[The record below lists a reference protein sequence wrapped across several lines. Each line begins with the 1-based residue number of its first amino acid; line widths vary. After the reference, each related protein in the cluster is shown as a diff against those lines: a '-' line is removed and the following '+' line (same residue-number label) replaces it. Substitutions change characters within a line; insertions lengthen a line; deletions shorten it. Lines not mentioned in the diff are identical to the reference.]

1 MSRQIFE
8 PTLDVRFFATSA
20 GTEPVRD
27 WIKSLSAKERQRIGE
42 DLKTVQYGW
51 PLGMPL
57 VRKICQN
64 VWEMRTSL
72 QDREVRILFT
82 VEISTMVLLHA
93 FDKKSRKLPQ
103 ADKELALTRNKQL
116 RGNV

>member
-1 MSRQIFE
+1 MTAA
-8 PTLDVRFFATSA
+8 PVLDVRFFATSA
-20 GTEPVRD
+20 GAEPVRD
-27 WIKSLSAKERQRIGE
+27 WIKALSAMERQRIGE

-64 VWEMRTSL
+64 LWEMRTSL
-72 QDREVRILFT
+72 SDRNVRILFT
-82 VEISTMVLLHA
+82 VEGASMVLLHS

-103 ADKELALTRNKQL
+103 TDKELALARCRQL
-116 RGNV
+116 RS